1 MDVERWLEQLGLQRD
16 AYRVLALLPLVYV
29 AWADGRVQSAERR
42 RILEIADKH
51 GLLEH
56 GGTDAL
62 ERWLA
67 NPPTGTQLCKD
78 LAALHE
84 LARGDKRW
92 AEHFG
97 PDDEQLLL
105 AWCQDV
111 ADAAGG
117 MLGLR
122 SPRTD
127 AELYALKTVAAA
139 LDLRSADPNWRDA
152 LSPAR
157 TTG

>member
-1 MDVERWLEQLGLQRD
+1 MDVERWLKQLGLERE
-16 AYRVLALLPLVYV
+16 AFRVLALLPLVYV
-29 AWADGRVQSAERR
+29 AWADGRVQPAERR
-42 RILEIADKH
+42 KILEIADNN

-56 GGTDAL
+56 GGADAL

-78 LAALHE
+78 LEALHE

-92 AEHFG
+92 ADHFG

-117 MLGLR
+117 LLGLR

-139 LDLRSADPNWRDA
+139 LNLQSAAHWRDA
-152 LSPAR
+152 LTVPVR
-157 TTG
+157 PTG

>member
-1 MDVERWLEQLGLQRD
+1 MAMPVGAKRAFNQAAGWT
-16 AYRVLALLPLVYV
+16 V
-29 AWADGRVQSAERR
+29 AGCCAAFS
-42 RILEIADKH
+42 ILYFTEIK
-51 GLLEH
+51 
-56 GGTDAL
+56 
-62 ERWLA
+62 
-67 NPPTGTQLCKD
+67 
-78 LAALHE
+78 
-84 LARGDKRW
+84 
-92 AEHFG
+92 
-97 PDDEQLLL
+97 
-105 AWCQDV
+105 
-111 ADAAGG
+111 DAAGG